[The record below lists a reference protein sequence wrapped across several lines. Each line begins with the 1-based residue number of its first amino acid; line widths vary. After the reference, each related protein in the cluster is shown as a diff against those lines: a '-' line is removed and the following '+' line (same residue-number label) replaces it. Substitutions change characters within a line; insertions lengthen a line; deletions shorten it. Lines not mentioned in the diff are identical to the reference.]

1 MTIFRRIAHAN
12 RLGFFRL
19 LATSAA
25 ALVPAL
31 ATAHAQRSIPGL
43 GRSGLGGHESEIA
56 LPKQVNPVNLLIEHR
71 QELALSDT
79 QFARIV
85 VIKRALDSTD
95 LPLLR
100 KMDSVQRLFRKAP
113 LFSDPSPAR
122 RDSIAEGR
130 ALVREASAALREN
143 IGDARARAFNLLGSR
158 QLPKAEQLT
167 ATAQQALDDEES
179 RGGRGRGGRAP
190 SSFERR

>member
-1 MTIFRRIAHAN
+1 MTISRRIAHAN
-12 RLGFFRL
+12 RLGVRELLVISAMPL
-19 LATSAA
+19 LA
-25 ALVPAL
+25 ALTP
-31 ATAHAQRSIPGL
+31 AHAQRSIPGL
-43 GRSGLGGHESEIA
+43 GRSGLGGHEAEIA

-71 QELALSDT
+71 QELALSDS

-100 KMDSVQRLFRKAP
+100 KMDSVQRLFKKAP

-143 IGDARARAFNLLGSR
+143 IGDARARAFNLLAAQ

-167 ATAQQALDDEES
+167 AAAQQALDDEES
-179 RGGRGRGGRAP
+179 RASGGRGGRGSP
-190 SSFERR
+190 

>member
-1 MTIFRRIAHAN
+1 MTISRTIARSS
-12 RLGFFRL
+12 RLGCLRL

-25 ALVPAL
+25 ALAPAL
-31 ATAHAQRSIPGL
+31 ASAHAQRSIPGL
-43 GRSGLGGHESEIA
+43 GRSGLGGHEPEITV
-56 LPKQVNPVNLLIEHR
+56 PKQVNPVNLLIEHR
-71 QELALSDT
+71 QELALSDS

-100 KMDSVQRLFRKAP
+100 KMDSVQRLFKKAP

-130 ALVREASAALREN
+130 ALVRDAIAALREN
-143 IGDARARAFNLLGSR
+143 IGEARASAFSVLAAQ
-158 QLPKAEQLT
+158 QLPKAEQL
-167 ATAQQALDDEES
+167 AAAAQQAIDDEEG
-179 RGGRGRGGRAP
+179 RGGRGRGGRGQ
-190 SSFERR
+190 

>member
-1 MTIFRRIAHAN
+1 MTMSHRIAHAN

-19 LATSAA
+19 LATGAA
-25 ALVPAL
+25 ALIPAF
-31 ATAHAQRSIPGL
+31 ATARAQRSIPGL
-43 GRSGLGGHESEIA
+43 GRSGLGGHEPEIA

-143 IGDARARAFNLLGSR
+143 IGDARARAFNLLGAQ

-167 ATAQQALDDEES
+167 AAAQQALDDEES
-179 RGGRGRGGRAP
+179 RGGRGRGGRGP
-190 SSFERR
+190 SSLERR